1 MCAKFSFLFVY
12 FYAHFKR
19 VRNFLMEPDT
29 DMFIENKN
37 VPDGRFSRNILKKL
51 YRMRVRM
58 RVRNFLTEPDT
69 NMFIENKNVPDGQFS
84 PNIVKKLCH
93 MHVSMPMRNFLTELD
108 AEMFIANKNFLFGHS
123 YNIHLKFHI

>member
-1 MCAKFSFLFVY
+1 MI
-12 FYAHFKR
+12 
-19 VRNFLMEPDT
+19 
-29 DMFIENKN
+29 IENKN
-37 VPDGRFSRNILKKL
+37 APYGRLSPNIVKIL
-51 YRMRVRM
+51 YRMRVHM

-93 MHVSMPMRNFLTELD
+93 MHVSMPMRKFLTELD
-108 AEMFIANKNFLFGHS
+108 ADMFIANKNVLFGHS